1 MQSSFRLSLSKPYAF
16 LELFSIQANNATST
30 KFLKYYCFRISFF
43 CQNFMNAENQN
54 LHYAENFE
62 SLSQCLCQACF
73 VGLIKF
79 MRGTAG
85 KVLAMALPKM
95 KPP

>member
-1 MQSSFRLSLSKPYAF
+1 
-16 LELFSIQANNATST
+16 
-30 KFLKYYCFRISFF
+30 
-43 CQNFMNAENQN
+43 MNAENQN

-73 VGLIKF
+73 VRLIKF